1 MGALLLLVAGAAV
14 AFAVGRAATP
24 TASPSR
30 AAASFS
36 ASAPV
41 QNAVSAIP
49 AGMNGTWSG
58 TGHQPTYAK
67 TPTFAIIMTL
77 QGGGATGS
85 TLYPSL
91 GCQGQLTL
99 VPGSSGGVIRLTEQ
113 ITSGPCTTSD
123 EFTVQLSGAALKFT
137 YQPDATDQPA
147 SYGTLHR

>member
-1 MGALLLLVAGAAV
+1 MALAALRPGDPSQLGSYELI
-14 AFAVGRAATP
+14 GRL
-24 TASPSR
+24 
-30 AAASFS
+30 
-36 ASAPV
+36 
-41 QNAVSAIP
+41 
-49 AGMNGTWSG
+49 G
-58 TGHQPTYAK
+58 TGG
-67 TPTFAIIMTL
+67 
-77 QGGGATGS
+77 QGGGATGG

-113 ITSGPCTTSD
+113 ITSGPCTTSG